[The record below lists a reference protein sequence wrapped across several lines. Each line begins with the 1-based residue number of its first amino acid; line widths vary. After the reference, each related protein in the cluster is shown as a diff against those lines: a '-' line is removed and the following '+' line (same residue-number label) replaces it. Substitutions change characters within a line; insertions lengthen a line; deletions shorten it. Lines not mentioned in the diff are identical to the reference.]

1 MVAVALSVGLL
12 LADHQFRLL
21 DPLKRS
27 LDWLQVPIHGL
38 VNLPGM
44 LWEDVGESVRSREAL
59 EEENA
64 ALKAR
69 LRILEAK
76 TERLVAMTAEVN
88 RLREL
93 LNASRI
99 VENPVAVAE
108 IIGINPDPYLH
119 EVLIN
124 KGASDGAYEGQPVLD
139 SSGLMGQIT
148 FVGQRFSRALLI
160 SDATHAVPVQVN
172 RNGIRGVLVGKG
184 RLDELELV
192 NVPQTADIQEGDLLV
207 TSGLG
212 GRFPAGYPVAVVSH
226 VEHDPSEPYAKVT
239 ATPKAE
245 LNRTRHVLLV
255 RRTSELPGGS

>member
-1 MVAVALSVGLL
+1 MAVLLSLALLVA
-12 LADHQFRLL
+12 DYQFRVL
-21 DPLKRS
+21 DRFKQNMDVIQAPVH
-27 LDWLQVPIHGL
+27 WL
-38 VNLPGM
+38 VNLPAR
-44 LWEDVGESVRSREAL
+44 LWEQVDGSVRSRAEL

-119 EVLIN
+119 EVMIN
-124 KGASDGAYEGQPVLD
+124 KGAEDGAFVGQPVLD
-139 SSGLMGQIT
+139 SSGLMGQVT
-148 FVGQRFSRALLI
+148 FVGERMSRVLLI
-160 SDATHAVPVQVN
+160 SDVTHAVPVQVN
-172 RNGIRGVLVGKG
+172 RNGIRGVLVGRG

-192 NVPQTADIQEGDLLV
+192 NVPQTADIQVGDLLV
-207 TSGLG
+207 SSGLG
-212 GRFPAGYPVAVVSH
+212 GRFPAGYPVAVVSR
-226 VEHDPSEPYAKVT
+226 VEHDPAEPFARVL

-245 LNRTRHVLLV
+245 LNRSRHVLLV
-255 RRTSELPGGS
+255 QSEPQSVQ